1 MADPSRAFDKRLY
14 KLDALKEA
22 LELYAD
28 FATMSLDRSGGAW
41 TVTFS
46 AVDEDFEPE
55 TIASEFANYVL
66 AGTVQRS
73 R

>member
-1 MADPSRAFDKRLY
+1 MADSSRAFDKKIY
-14 KLDALKEA
+14 ALAALEEA

-28 FATMSLDRSGGAW
+28 FATMNLDRAGDTW
-41 TVTFS
+41 TVAFS
-46 AVDEDFEPE
+46 EVDADFGAE

>member
-1 MADPSRAFDKRLY
+1 MSDSSRAFDKKLY
-14 KLDALKEA
+14 ALPALEEA

-28 FATMSLDRSGGAW
+28 FATMNLDRSGDTW
-41 TVTFS
+41 TVSFS
-46 AVDEDFEPE
+46 DVDEDFGPE